1 MSNDK
6 TQNVTEIVPQAETS
20 TEDVVTKPN
29 FLARGKNFVQNHKKP
44 AIAVGALVSLVGI
57 AALAGR
63 KSADYDL
70 NVELEP
76 MARVPEDELDDSTDT
91 ETA

>member
-6 TQNVTEIVPQAETS
+6 TNPVTAIEPKPET
-20 TEDVVTKPN
+20 TDEAVTKRS
-29 FLARGKNFVQNHKKP
+29 FLQKGKNFVQNHKKP
-44 AIAVGALVSLVGI
+44 TIAVAALVSLVGV

-76 MARVPEDELDDSTDT
+76 MARIPEDEVPESTDT
-91 ETA
+91 SVA